1 MVTTRSMSPT
11 SRTKPWTV
19 HSIRV
24 SISLLQSPMV
34 IHHLCYNHQW
44 SFTICV
50 TMAHSPF
57 VLQSPIHHCNH
68 QCHCQWWFTNPITIC
83 SGESLSFSMQVITPS
98 QHRWVSNGLPVENDG
113 GQVGQKNGINT
124 TWVKGKSS
132 IVWCTGAHHHI
143 TNSIHVSILPRLR
156 PQSQQCHQK
165 ENLTPQQGGLGGQ
178 WVRWQGFH
186 WPPLQ
191 GRSHTPDRYLST
203 FNFKQQQKCWTRALP

>member
-98 QHRWVSNGLPVENDG
+98 QHRWVSNALPVEDDG

-132 IVWCTGAHHHI
+132 KVWPVPTLYIPIVPPFEASLTTMSPIISTYHQDQ
-143 TNSIHVSILPRLR
+143 N
-156 PQSQQCHQK
+156 QQNH
-165 ENLTPQQGGLGGQ
+165 ENLKSPEREPDAPARRACGSVREVARLPLTTPA
-178 WVRWQGFH
+178 R
-186 WPPLQ
+186 
-191 GRSHTPDRYLST
+191 
-203 FNFKQQQKCWTRALP
+203 